1 MAELSRQIEDL
12 LQRAGFQRR
21 TATIFESVDDAIRV
35 EEERAHQGVVFYR
48 LQTQH
53 GDGFLTQQIH
63 RADRFLPLVE
73 QLCVLNSSRRVEA
86 LSNIE
91 ELLEDFSV
99 PLRKVASYQLL
110 ARAWYE
116 AGFVTPEAVK
126 RWLVEADVFVPKVAR
141 QFQEAGIRP
150 ANVAR
155 ADLGT
160 SDVVMLGHEVCV
172 DQITVLEAVQL
183 LRGELSNEQLEERV
197 KHRRLEAQDED

>member
-12 LQRAGFQRR
+12 LQQAGFRRR

-73 QLCVLNSSRRVEA
+73 QLCVLSSSRRMTV
-86 LSNIE
+86 LSDIE

-110 ARAWYE
+110 AKTWYE

-126 RWLVEADVFVPKVAR
+126 RWLVDADVFVPKVAQ

-150 ANVAR
+150 PSVAR
-155 ADLGT
+155 SDLGT
-160 SDVVMLGHEVCV
+160 SDVVTLGHEVCIEQV
-172 DQITVLEAVQL
+172 TVLEAVQL
-183 LRGELSNEQLEERV
+183 VRGELSNRELEERV
-197 KHRRLEAQDED
+197 KQRRGEAQDEG